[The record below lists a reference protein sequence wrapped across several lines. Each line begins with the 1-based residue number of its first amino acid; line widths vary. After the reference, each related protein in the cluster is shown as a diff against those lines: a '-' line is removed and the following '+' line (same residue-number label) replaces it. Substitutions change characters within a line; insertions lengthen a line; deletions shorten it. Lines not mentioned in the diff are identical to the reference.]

1 MDMKRFIKERDMAL
15 ITLVMRGRKNK
26 LKKYARKYGVD
37 IPKDENVLMAGAC
50 KALLG
55 STSAYIKEYHRNK
68 AMYWLIAH
76 GMKPW
81 IGGIE
86 L

>member
-1 MDMKRFIKERDMAL
+1 MDMNSFVKERDMAL
-15 ITLVMRGRKNK
+15 ISLVMDGRKNR

-37 IPKDENVLMAGAC
+37 FPEDENVLMAGAC

-55 STSAYIKEYHRNK
+55 STSPYIKQSHRDK
-68 AMYWLIAH
+68 AVSWLLEH

-81 IGGIE
+81 IA
-86 L
+86 